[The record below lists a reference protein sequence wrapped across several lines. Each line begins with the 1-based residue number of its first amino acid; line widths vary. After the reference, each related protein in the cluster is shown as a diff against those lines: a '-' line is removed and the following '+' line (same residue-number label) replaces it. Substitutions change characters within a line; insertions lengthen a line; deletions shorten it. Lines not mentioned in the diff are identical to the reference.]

1 MKKLKYRDYKWYAQ
15 GLTAIKWQSQA
26 VGSMWSHLKS
36 NSWRAVSSNGPQQN
50 CKVGGLLS
58 LPPPLFWSPFY
69 QSLVIFHFCM
79 FSNFLFMSNNL
90 TQLSVF
96 PKHHSTK
103 KEREKEK
110 EKKKNQ
116 EVFTNKAVFYLK
128 TTSTMTPSW
137 ARDRER
143 EQEGGGGGVCVH
155 GSLRGHAQVEV
166 SR

>member
-58 LPPPLFWSPFY
+58 LPPPLFWSPFF

-110 EKKKNQ
+110 EKKKTRKYLLIRPFFIWKLLQ
-116 EVFTNKAVFYLK
+116 QWHLPEPEIGKGSRKVGEGVSVFMAVWEVMPK
-128 TTSTMTPSW
+128 
-137 ARDRER
+137 
-143 EQEGGGGGVCVH
+143 
-155 GSLRGHAQVEV
+155 
-166 SR
+166 